1 MNDFLNEYNRLCADP
16 SRVDNFR
23 KTGEDGI
30 RIFNV
35 LNTNIKTLKTV
46 GEYIDTLYPLTTYNA
61 DHKQKI
67 RRLKE
72 FNFRSLDNHSDPRA
86 IIRSDIV
93 ICAGRKFSGYDS
105 AFVTLILYLL
115 LLDTGN
121 GSSTTVV
128 RTRDFINDIPTFLKR
143 KLYGYAKQIA
153 VSGPFL
159 NDNIYQEIVV
169 FYGDTRVYKEF
180 IDFVRD
186 YYPDEEAISNLFVS
200 EAAKSNSP
208 ISKRLDNFQRSAL
221 KKDALYAII
230 FYSLDQFVR
239 ESKMKGLRTGK
250 RIRNADEFLIE
261 YLDYFNNIFDGQI
274 AWLGR
279 LDRGDT
285 IESLK
290 SFINVDLTPDQREE
304 IHKCICNAFDLFVP
318 EEIE

>member
-46 GEYIDTLYPLTTYNA
+46 GEYIDTIYSLTTYNA

-93 ICAGRKFSGYDS
+93 INAGRKFSGYDS

-128 RTRDFINDIPTFLKR
+128 RTRNFINDIPTFLKR

-169 FYGDTRVYKEF
+169 YYGDTRLYKEF
-180 IDFVRD
+180 IEFVRD
-186 YYPDEEAISNLFVS
+186 NYPDEEAISNLFVN
-200 EAAKSNSP
+200 EAAKPNSP

-250 RIRNADEFLIE
+250 KIRSADEFLID
-261 YLDYFNNIFDGQI
+261 YLEYFNSIFDGQI

-290 SFINVDLTPDQREE
+290 SFISVDLTPDQREE
-304 IHKCICNAFDLFVP
+304 IHKCVCNAFDLFVP
-318 EEIE
+318 AEIE

>member
-1 MNDFLNEYNRLCADP
+1 MNDFLNEYNRLCTDP

-23 KTGEDGI
+23 KTGEKGV

-46 GEYIDTLYPLTTYNA
+46 GEYIDTIYSLTTYNA
-61 DHKQKI
+61 AHKQKI
-67 RRLKE
+67 KRLKE

-86 IIRSDIV
+86 IVRSEIV
-93 ICAGRKFSGYDS
+93 IDAGRKFCGYDS

-128 RTRDFINDIPTFLKR
+128 RTRNFINDIPTFLKR

-153 VSGPFL
+153 ASGPFL

-169 FYGDTRVYKEF
+169 YYGDTRVYKEF
-180 IDFVRD
+180 IEFVRD
-186 YYPDEEAISNLFVS
+186 NYPDEEAISKLFVN

-208 ISKRLDNFQRSAL
+208 ITKRLDNFQRSAL

-250 RIRNADEFLIE
+250 KIRSADEFLID
-261 YLDYFNNIFDGQI
+261 YLEYFNSIFFFFF

-290 SFINVDLTPDQREE
+290 SFISVDLTRDQREE
-304 IHKCICNAFDLFVP
+304 IQRCVCNAFDLFVP
-318 EEIE
+318 A